1 MKQIAFGIAFCFVVL
16 SRASMAAET
25 ATLWMSFRHQGTIP
39 KQGVITPDRDKPFCG
54 RKGIPDESLIVNP
67 VNRGIKNVIVYLDSR
82 QNRSMNFESNAPPAT
97 RNLRAKDCRFEPHIV
112 IAKKDD
118 TLRFQIDDRIGHNAK
133 ISFLN
138 NPPIGIV
145 VPARGNA
152 SWELREPEPVPVSI
166 ECNIHPWMQ
175 AWLVV
180 LDHSF
185 VAASDEDGKIEI
197 RGLPVD
203 TEITFRVFHESGRVR
218 DVLNNG
224 KPETWS
230 RGHFRCTLKSGVNDL
245 GIIDVPPSSF
255 QRQQP

>member
-1 MKQIAFGIAFCFVVL
+1 MRIAVPLIACFL
-16 SRASMAAET
+16 AFPLPSFADESATIRMRFRYDGNPPPSRE
-25 ATLWMSFRHQGTIP
+25 
-39 KQGVITPDRDKPFCG
+39 ITPDRDKPFCG
-54 RKGIPDESLIVNP
+54 RKRIPDESLIVNP
-67 VNRGIKNVIVYLDSR
+67 VNRGIQNVVVYLDSR
-82 QNRSMNFESNAPPAT
+82 QNRSMNFESNASPAT
-97 RNLRAKDCRFEPHIV
+97 LNLRAKDCRFEPHIV
-112 IAKKDD
+112 IAKKND

-145 VPARGNA
+145 LPAKGDAR
-152 SWELREPEPVPVSI
+152 WELRESEPVPVSI

-203 TEITFRVFHESGRVR
+203 TEITFRVFHESGRIREVQ
-218 DVLNNG
+218 NNG

-230 RGHFRCTLKSGVNDL
+230 RGHFRCTLESGVNDL
-245 GIIDVPPSSF
+245 GIMDVPPASF
-255 QRQQP
+255 QR